1 MNKNSKVVILA
12 GGYDQIALINEF
24 KNRNY
29 FTILID
35 YYSNPPA
42 KDYADIHYQVS
53 TLDIDEIKKIAIKED
68 VDLITTA
75 CTDQALLSVS
85 KVSEELNLPC
95 YLSYETAL
103 KVTNKMYMKNEMIKS
118 GIPTAKYKVISN
130 DSEIDFEGFN
140 YPFVV
145 KPCDCNS
152 SKGVKKIYS
161 VEDGIINIQEA
172 LSLSRSQTAI
182 IEEFIEG
189 QEISID
195 AFIKEGKSEIVLV
208 TESEKIKNTIGFT
221 ITQSKYPVSITEENI
236 GKIEAIVQSICD
248 NFQLNNGPL
257 LIQMLVCDDNVYVI
271 EFSARMGGGTK
282 YKLIEVLTGFNIM
295 KAYVDLVIGEKPEIK
310 FTQKFNYAHLNYCY
324 AENGIF
330 EKLDG
335 FRELEAQS
343 VIYDFFK
350 YKTEGSLID
359 KSETSGDRVA
369 GYLIVA
375 DCKEELKG
383 KEQMANDILKIISTD
398 GKDIMRHDL
407 V

>member
-1 MNKNSKVVILA
+1 MKQLIKQKKKDSSVMRAKMNKNSKVVILA

-140 YPFVV
+140 YP
-145 KPCDCNS
+145 
-152 SKGVKKIYS
+152 
-161 VEDGIINIQEA
+161 
-172 LSLSRSQTAI
+172 
-182 IEEFIEG
+182 
-189 QEISID
+189 
-195 AFIKEGKSEIVLV
+195 
-208 TESEKIKNTIGFT
+208 
-221 ITQSKYPVSITEENI
+221 
-236 GKIEAIVQSICD
+236 
-248 NFQLNNGPL
+248 L
-257 LIQMLVCDDNVYVI
+257 L
-271 EFSARMGGGTK
+271 
-282 YKLIEVLTGFNIM
+282 
-295 KAYVDLVIGEKPEIK
+295 
-310 FTQKFNYAHLNYCY
+310 
-324 AENGIF
+324 
-330 EKLDG
+330 
-335 FRELEAQS
+335 
-343 VIYDFFK
+343 
-350 YKTEGSLID
+350 
-359 KSETSGDRVA
+359 
-369 GYLIVA
+369 
-375 DCKEELKG
+375 
-383 KEQMANDILKIISTD
+383 
-398 GKDIMRHDL
+398 
-407 V
+407 

>member
-350 YKTEGSLID
+350 YKTEGSVID
-359 KSETSGDRVA
+359 KSETSSDRVA

-375 DCKEELKG
+375 DSKEELKG

>member
-375 DCKEELKG
+375 DSKEELKG